1 MQQQLEHYDHT
12 RQPEEEPFP
21 ILDYLQ
27 LLWFRRRLIIVITI
41 LVAAIGY
48 VQVNQM
54 RNIYT
59 ASSSILIGVQQGSV
73 TDFNSYMRNYF
84 SRMDSSEEIEILRS
98 RGLAER
104 VITDLNLLSQPEFNP
119 ALREPEENFFG
130 FLRYLDPRTW
140 IPGIMGLFEEAKTG
154 EVVAV
159 EPTEEEK
166 ERRKMVTAVNIF
178 LGKMSAVSTQAPDVI
193 NVSFSSWSP
202 ELATK
207 VANQIPEAYIV
218 GQLEAKFEATQKVT
232 NWLAGQ
238 IEELKQKVEDSERAV
253 EMYRIE
259 NDLTEMAGTG
269 LLAEQL
275 STINGQLIIARAER
289 AEAEVRLQ
297 QMRRLLDENRRG
309 LETSADVLNSPVV
322 SQLRSQE
329 ADLQRRRSELAVE
342 YGPRHP
348 RMLQVNAE
356 LDDLNRR
363 IDAEMEKVLL
373 GLENELERIRLR
385 ERSLAESLA
394 ELESQ
399 SGFASQEGVKLRA
412 LEREAEANRALFEN
426 FLGRFKETSSTEG
439 MEMADA
445 RVLSNAELPRGPS
458 APNRSRILTVYV
470 LLGLVGSCGLV
481 LALQF
486 LNPGLHSPEQVEHVL
501 GEHVMGM
508 VPKLPAKVEPYEQ
521 VLNKPNSGY
530 VEAINSIRV
539 SLKLSD
545 ADKTMQA
552 IQVTSSVPEEGKSS
566 LVLSLGITMAR
577 AGARVLIVDADLRR
591 SSIEERLG
599 LEREGPGLADLVIS
613 DDDDLENFVVHHE
626 ETGVDFMRTG
636 DAKYANATDVF
647 SSRRMAHIIELMKAR
662 YDRILF
668 DTPPVMAVADARV
681 LGSMVDT
688 SLFVV
693 RWDKTPRK
701 VSRAAL
707 NQLRQAG
714 NDIIGTV
721 LQQVDLKR
729 YGRFGYGDSGYYY
742 HYGRYGKYYSS

>member
-1 MQQQLEHYDHT
+1 M
-12 RQPEEEPFP
+12 
-21 ILDYLQ
+21 
-27 LLWFRRRLIIVITI
+27 ITI
-41 LVAAIGY
+41 LVAAVGY
-48 VQVNQM
+48 VQVNQL
-54 RNIYT
+54 RNVYT
-59 ASSSILIGVQQGSV
+59 ATSSILIGVQQGSV

-98 RGLAER
+98 RSLAER
-104 VITDLNLLSQPEFNP
+104 VINDLNLLSQAEFNP
-119 ALREPEENFFG
+119 ALREPEEGFFD
-130 FLRYLDPRTW
+130 FLRYLDPRSW
-140 IPGIMGLFEEAKTG
+140 IPGRMGLLEQAKTG

-159 EPTEEEK
+159 EPSEEEQ

-178 LGKMSAVSTQAPDVI
+178 LGKMQAVSTQAPDVI
-193 NVSFSSWSP
+193 NISFSSYSP
-202 ELATK
+202 ELAMRI
-207 VANQIPEAYIV
+207 ANEIPEAYIV

-238 IEELKQKVEDSERAV
+238 LEDLKTKVEDSERAV
-253 EMYRIE
+253 EIYRIE
-259 NDLTEMAGTG
+259 NDLTEIAGTG

-275 STINGQLIIARAER
+275 STINSQLIIARAER

-297 QMRRLLDENRRG
+297 QMRRLLDENRQG
-309 LETSADVLNSPVV
+309 LETSTDVLNSPVV

-329 ADLQRRRSELAVE
+329 AELLRRRSELAVE

-373 GLENELERIRLR
+373 SLENELERIRLR

-394 ELESQ
+394 QLESE

-412 LEREAEANRALFEN
+412 LEREAEANRALYEN

-439 MEMADA
+439 METADA

-458 APNRSRILTVYV
+458 APNRSRIMAVYV

-481 LALQF
+481 LGLQF
-486 LNPGLHSPEQVEHVL
+486 LSPGMHSPEQVERDL
-501 GEHVMGM
+501 GEHVLGM
-508 VPKLPAKVEPYEQ
+508 IPKLPGKVKPHEQ

-530 VEAINSIRV
+530 VEAITSLRV
-539 SLKLSD
+539 SMQLSD
-545 ADKTMQA
+545 PDKQAQA

-566 LVLSLGITMAR
+566 LVLSLSIVMAR
-577 AGARVLIVDADLRR
+577 AGARVLLVDADLRR
-591 SSIEERLG
+591 SSIEGRLG
-599 LEREGPGLADLVIS
+599 LEKDGPGLTDLVIS
-613 DDDDLENFVVHHE
+613 DSDTLDDFIVHHE
-626 ETGVDFMRTG
+626 ETGIDFMRTG
-636 DAKYANATDVF
+636 DARYANATDIF
-647 SSRRMAHIIELMKAR
+647 SSRRMAHIVKLMRQR
-662 YDRILF
+662 YDHVLL

-681 LGSMVDT
+681 IGAVVDKT
-688 SLFVV
+688 LFVV
-693 RWDKTPRK
+693 AWDKTPRK
-701 VSRAAL
+701 VARAAL
-707 NQLRQAG
+707 NQLRQSGTRIAG
-714 NDIIGTV
+714 AV